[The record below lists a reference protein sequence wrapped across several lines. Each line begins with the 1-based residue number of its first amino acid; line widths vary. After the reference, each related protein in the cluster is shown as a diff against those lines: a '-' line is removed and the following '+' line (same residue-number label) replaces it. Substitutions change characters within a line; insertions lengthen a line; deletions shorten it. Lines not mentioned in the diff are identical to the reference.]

1 MRRRRARRSGI
12 SSLKAGLIGIVVLV
26 LITYLVFT
34 KFANPFANPYT
45 IHATFSSASGLRP
58 ASLVRIAG
66 VDVGKVQSISPVST
80 CKLRRPASARCTA
93 ADVTITIDNQ
103 GLPLHTDATFWIRPR
118 TFLEGNFFVDVNPG
132 TPSAPKA
139 SSGYTFPVQQGVEPV
154 QLDQVLS
161 SLQLDTRRNLQILL
175 QQYGKA
181 VKMGGAAYNASI
193 PYWLP
198 AYQYTSVVAH
208 DALGIQPHDLSNW
221 IAAQGTVAAA
231 LTAHPQNLENLV
243 TDLNT
248 TANAFARQNIALQHA
263 VAELPLTLAAA
274 IPAFNALNAA
284 FPPVEA
290 LAHALIPGVTSAGP
304 AIDASLPFIKQ
315 LRLLVAP
322 SELGGLASAL
332 AATVPQ
338 LAKLV
343 SETIP
348 LMKDGVRPASS
359 CLANVV
365 HPWSQLT
372 INDPHFNASNGF
384 PPRKVSVE
392 AVDYLPG
399 LAGESRNFDANGA
412 YIRVLLTA
420 GSLTYSLS
428 PNTFGQAVAP
438 LIATQPTPPPG
449 DRRPPLEPKVA
460 CETQPP
466 ITNLSAPTGPA
477 LEQLK

>member
-1 MRRRRARRSGI
+1 MRRRKGI
-12 SSLKAGLIGIVVLV
+12 SSFKAGLIGIVVLV

-34 KFANPFANPYT
+34 KFANPLANPYT
-45 IHATFSSASGLRP
+45 IHATFSSATGLRP

-66 VDVGKVQSISPVST
+66 VDVGRVQSIGPVSS
-80 CKLRRPASARCTA
+80 CRAQGPAREQCSA
-93 ADVTITIDNQ
+93 ADVTITIDKQ

-132 TPSAPKA
+132 TPSAPEA
-139 SSGYTFPVQQGVEPV
+139 PSGYTFPVQQGVEPV
-154 QLDQVLS
+154 QLDQFLA
-161 SLQLDTRRNLQILL
+161 SLQLNTRRNLQILL
-175 QQYGKA
+175 QQYGVA
-181 VKMGGAAYNASI
+181 VKLGGAAYNASI

-198 AYQYTSVVAH
+198 AYQYTAVVAH

-231 LTAHPQNLENLV
+231 LTAHPENLKNLV

-248 TANAFARQNIALQHA
+248 TANAFARQNVALQSSI
-263 VAELPLTLAAA
+263 AELPVTLNAA

-284 FPPVEA
+284 FPPLERLSA
-290 LAHALIPGVTSAGP
+290 ALIPGVTSAGP

-315 LRLLVAP
+315 LRLLVQP
-322 SELGGLASAL
+322 SELGGLASQL

-338 LAKLV
+338 LAKLT

-348 LMKDGVRPASS
+348 LMRDGVRPASS
-359 CLANVV
+359 CLATVV

-384 PPRKVSVE
+384 PPRKVYIE

-449 DRRPPLEPKVA
+449 DRRPPLEPKVS

-466 ITNLSAPTGPA
+466 ISTLSAPTGPA
-477 LEQLK
+477 LEELR

>member
-1 MRRRRARRSGI
+1 M
-12 SSLKAGLIGIVVLV
+12 
-26 LITYLVFT
+26 
-34 KFANPFANPYT
+34 
-45 IHATFSSASGLRP
+45 
-58 ASLVRIAG
+58 
-66 VDVGKVQSISPVST
+66 
-80 CKLRRPASARCTA
+80 
-93 ADVTITIDNQ
+93 
-103 GLPLHTDATFWIRPR
+103 
-118 TFLEGNFFVDVNPG
+118 
-132 TPSAPKA
+132 
-139 SSGYTFPVQQGVEPV
+139 
-154 QLDQVLS
+154 
-161 SLQLDTRRNLQILL
+161 
-175 QQYGKA
+175 
-181 VKMGGAAYNASI
+181 
-193 PYWLP
+193 
-198 AYQYTSVVAH
+198 
-208 DALGIQPHDLSNW
+208 
-221 IAAQGTVAAA
+221 
-231 LTAHPQNLENLV
+231 
-243 TDLNT
+243 
-248 TANAFARQNIALQHA
+248 
-263 VAELPLTLAAA
+263 AELPLTLAAA

-290 LAHALIPGVTSAGP
+290 LARALIPGVTSAGP

-338 LAKLV
+338 LAKLA

-348 LMKDGVRPASS
+348 LMKNGVRPASS
-359 CLANVV
+359 CLATVV
-365 HPWSQLT
+365 YPWSQLT

-384 PPRKVSVE
+384 PPRKVYVE

-438 LIATQPTPPPG
+438 LIATQPTLPPG

-466 ITNLSAPTGPA
+466 IATLSAPTGPP
-477 LEQLK
+477 LQELK